1 MVRESETA
9 KAKKKQM
16 EQKKEKGKER
26 AGERSHHKDAG
37 KQEFKKEKE
46 ELGEGSPGTF
56 DAPLVYGVKRQSL
69 KVELVL
75 GRHASAFSLLKCD
88 AYRDVLQ

>member
-1 MVRESETA
+1 MGWTEVGEIIWVEVGCLYIGHEEGMVRDSETA

-56 DAPLVYGVKRQSL
+56 HAPLVYEVKRQSL
-69 KVELVL
+69 
-75 GRHASAFSLLKCD
+75 
-88 AYRDVLQ
+88 